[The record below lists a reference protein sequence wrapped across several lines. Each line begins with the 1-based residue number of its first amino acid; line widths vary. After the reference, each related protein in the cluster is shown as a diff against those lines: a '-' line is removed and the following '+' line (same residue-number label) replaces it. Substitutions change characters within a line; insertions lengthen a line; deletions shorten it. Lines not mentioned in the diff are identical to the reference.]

1 MSLNSIFIELTEDEK
16 KEVTRMLGREPNYL
30 ELAMVDA
37 EWSEHCSYKSS
48 KLVLKQ
54 LPTKG
59 PRVIIGPGYDAGVV
73 DVDDGYVVTL
83 HIESHNHPS
92 AIDPYGGA
100 ATGIGGVLRDI
111 LCMGTRPIAL
121 LNSLRFG
128 NIEKSAHSRWLF
140 KHVVRGISDYGNCVG
155 VPTVAGEVE
164 FDDCFERNC
173 LVDVVCLGL
182 GRIDDLVLAEAKHPG
197 DSVILVGGSTG
208 RDGIHGVTFAS
219 RVLTEKSDEERSAV
233 QIPDPFMKKLIIE
246 ATLEAVATD
255 HVRGLKDLGGGG
267 LTCGLS
273 EMADKGGCG
282 IDIELSRVHLREKNL
297 NPMETMI
304 SESQERMVFIIEQG
318 CEKEICG
325 IFDKYELPY
334 SIIGKVTDDDN
345 LIVKMNGLELANLPV
360 KIVANAP
367 IIHRRAIEPD
377 YIKKLRLV
385 EKPAPPSNLSSVL
398 LKMLSCPSIA
408 SKSWVYQQYDHEVG
422 IRTVVKPGQGDAS
435 VLRLPN
441 GTFLAIKVDGNSKHC
456 YIDPY
461 NGAAGCLAEACRNLV
476 SVGAEPLAFVDH
488 LQFGDPGNHEVF
500 WTFSESVGG
509 LSDYSKAMG
518 LPCIG
523 GKVSFYNEDKVKDM
537 AIKPS
542 PVIAVIGRI
551 EKQDWIT
558 KMNFK
563 HDGNYV
569 MILGQTKAEMSG
581 SEYYE
586 YIHGLTGGI
595 APKIDFIKEKAT
607 LYAVLDAI
615 RKGLVKA
622 VHDVSKGGIA
632 VALAEMCIAGGIGAS
647 INCSNIPAQDLRI
660 DELLFSETHSRFI
673 VETDSASM
681 DEFLGIM
688 KKAGI
693 VYNAIGKVEGDAL
706 RFSYKNKEELMSIPI
721 SDLKDRWLS
730 SISKCMGEA

>member
-1 MSLNSIFIELTEDEK
+1 M
-16 KEVTRMLGREPNYL
+16 
-30 ELAMVDA
+30 
-37 EWSEHCSYKSS
+37 
-48 KLVLKQ
+48 
-54 LPTKG
+54 PTKG
-59 PRVIIGPGYDAGVV
+59 PRVIIGPGYDAGVI

-128 NIEKSAHSRWLF
+128 NIEESAHSRWLF

-173 LVDVVCLGL
+173 LVDVICLGL
-182 GRIDDLVLAEAKHPG
+182 GKIDDLVLAEARHPG

-246 ATLEAVATD
+246 AALEAIATGR
-255 HVRGLKDLGGGG
+255 VRGFKDLGGGG

-282 IDIELSRVHLREKNL
+282 IDVELSRVHLREKDL
-297 NPMETMI
+297 SPIEMMI

-318 CEKEICG
+318 HEKEVCE

-334 SIIGKVTDDDN
+334 SVIGRVTDSGE
-345 LIVKMNGLELANLPV
+345 LIVKMSGLELAKLPA

-367 IIHRRAIEPD
+367 IIHRKAVEPD
-377 YIKKLRLV
+377 YIKKLKLI
-385 EKPAPPSNLSSVL
+385 EKPALPSNLSLAL
-398 LKMLSCPSIA
+398 LKMLNCPSIA
-408 SKSWVYQQYDHEVG
+408 SKSWVYEQYDHEVG
-422 IRTVVKPGQGDAS
+422 IRTVVKPGQGDAA

-456 YIDPY
+456 FIDPY
-461 NGAAGCLAEACRNLV
+461 NGAAGCLAETCRNLI

-488 LQFGDPGNHEVF
+488 LQFGDPGNPEVF
-500 WTFSESVGG
+500 WTFSESVRG
-509 LSDYSKAMG
+509 LADYSKAIG

-523 GKVSFYNEDKVKDM
+523 GKVSFYNEDKLKNM

-542 PVIAVIGRI
+542 PVIAAIGMI

-558 KMNFK
+558 TMNFK
-563 HDGNYV
+563 NDGNYV
-569 MILGQTKAEMSG
+569 MILGETKSEMGG
-581 SEYYE
+581 SDYYE
-586 YIHGLTGGI
+586 YIHGMIGGI
-595 APKIDFIKEKAT
+595 APKIDFVKEKET
-607 LYAVLDAI
+607 MHAVLDAI
-615 RKGLVKA
+615 RKGLVETM
-622 VHDVSKGGIA
+622 HDVSKGGMAI
-632 VALAEMCIAGGIGAS
+632 VLAEMCITGSIGAS
-647 INCSNIPAQDLRI
+647 IDCSNIPAHDLRI

-673 VETDSASM
+673 VETDSANM

-688 KKAGI
+688 EKAGI
-693 VYNAIGKVEGDAL
+693 ACNVIGKVGGEAL
-706 RFSYKNKEELMSIPI
+706 KISYKGEELISISLP
-721 SDLKDRWLS
+721 DLKDSWLS
-730 SISKCMGEA
+730 SIPKCMGENR